1 LTVSRPATCFSIAA
15 SVDTHAHV
23 FERGLPMPAARRYAP
38 AHDATLAQYLQLLD
52 WHGLAHGVLVQ
63 PSFLGTDNSYMLQ
76 ALHAAGGRLRGVAV
90 VDEEA
95 GEPHL
100 QALARAG
107 VDGLRL
113 NLIGLPLPDL
123 ASPGWARVLEQAWDL
138 GWHVE
143 LHVEAGRLPAILP
156 ALLAAGC
163 RVVVDHFGR
172 PDAALGVDDP
182 GFGFLLRQADSGQV
196 WVKLSAPY
204 RNAPAAGC
212 AAAGRLAARRL
223 LEAYTAERLLWGS
236 DWPHTQHGAQASYSL
251 AVQWL
256 HGWLDDAAQLQA
268 VLARTPRQL
277 FQFQTQ
283 GDAP

>member
-1 LTVSRPATCFSIAA
+1 MSRFAIPS

-23 FERGLPMPAARRYAP
+23 FERGLPMPSARRYAP
-38 AHDATLAQYLQLLD
+38 GHDATLAQYLWLLD
-52 WHGLAHGVLVQ
+52 QHGLAHGVLVQ
-63 PSFLGTDNSYMLQ
+63 PSFLGTDNGYLLQ
-76 ALHAAGGRLRGVAV
+76 ALRAAAGRLRGVAV
-90 VDEEA
+90 VDDGA
-95 GEPHL
+95 SAAHL
-100 QALARAG
+100 DALAQAG

-123 ASPGWARVLEQAWDL
+123 AAPGWARVLEQANAL

-143 LHVEAGRLPAILP
+143 LHLEAARLPGIVP
-156 ALLAAGC
+156 ALRALGC
-163 RVVVDHFGR
+163 RIVIDHFGR
-172 PDAALGVDDP
+172 PDPALGVDDP

-204 RNAPAAGC
+204 RNGPAASC
-212 AAAGRLAARRL
+212 VAAGRRAAAQL
-223 LEAYTAERLLWGS
+223 LNAFTARRLLWGS
-236 DWPHTQHGAQASYSL
+236 DWPHTQHGEHASYPL

-256 HGWLDDAAQLQA
+256 HDWLDDAGQLRA
-268 VLARTPRQL
+268 VLAETPHQL

>member
-1 LTVSRPATCFSIAA
+1 MTRFAIPS

-38 AHDATLAQYLQLLD
+38 GHDATLAQYLWLLD
-52 WHGLAHGVLVQ
+52 QHGVQHGVLVQ
-63 PSFLGTDNSYMLQ
+63 PSFLGTDNGYMLE
-76 ALHAAGGRLRGVAV
+76 ALRMAGGRLRGVAV
-90 VDEEA
+90 VDDTA
-95 GEPHL
+95 GAAHL
-100 QALARAG
+100 EALAVAG

-123 ASPGWARVLEQAWDL
+123 AAPGWARVLEQANAL

-143 LHVEAGRLPAILP
+143 LHLEAARLPAIVP

-163 RVVVDHFGR
+163 RIVVDHFGR
-172 PDAALGVDDP
+172 PDPALGVDDP
-182 GFGFLLRQADSGQV
+182 GFGFLLRQADSGRV

-204 RNAPAAGC
+204 RNGPVD
-212 AAAGRLAARRL
+212 GRLAAARL
-223 LEAYTAERLLWGS
+223 LDAFTARRLLWGS
-236 DWPHTQHGAQASYSL
+236 DWPHTQHAEQASYSQ

-256 HGWLDDAAQLQA
+256 QDWLDDAGQLRT
-268 VLARTPRQL
+268 VLAETPLQL

>member
-123 ASPGWARVLEQAWDL
+123 ASPGWARVLEQARDL

-204 RNAPAAGC
+204 RNWPASAC
-212 AAAGRLAARRL
+212 ATSGREAAQRLLAA
-223 LEAYTAERLLWGS
+223 YTPERLMWGS
-236 DWPHTQHGAQASYSL
+236 DWPHTEHRHLASYPAATQWRDAWIDDPAQRRVLL
-251 AVQWL
+251 A
-256 HGWLDDAAQLQA
+256 D
-268 VLARTPRQL
+268 TPLRL
-277 FQFQTQ
+277 FQFQ
-283 GDAP
+283 GDES

>member
-1 LTVSRPATCFSIAA
+1 MSRFAIPS

-23 FERGLPMPAARRYAP
+23 FERGLPMPSARRYAP
-38 AHDATLAQYLQLLD
+38 GHDATLDQYLWLLD
-52 WHGLAHGVLVQ
+52 QHGVAHGVLVQ

-90 VDEEA
+90 VDDTA
-95 GEPHL
+95 SPAHL
-100 QALARAG
+100 ADLARAG

-123 ASPGWARVLEQAWDL
+123 AAPGWARVLEQAKALD
-138 GWHVE
+138 WHVE
-143 LHVEAGRLPAILP
+143 LHLEAARLPGIVP
-156 ALLAAGC
+156 ALRAAGC
-163 RVVVDHFGR
+163 RIVVDHFGR
-172 PDAALGVDDP
+172 PDPALGVDDP

-204 RNAPAAGC
+204 RNGGVDAG
-212 AAAGRLAARRL
+212 LAASRL
-223 LEAYTAERLLWGS
+223 LDAFTAQRLLWGS
-236 DWPHTQHGAQASYSL
+236 DWPHTQHADHASYPL
-251 AVQWL
+251 AVQCL
-256 HGWLDDAAQLQA
+256 QDWLDDASLLRT
-268 VLARTPRQL
+268 VLAETPCQL